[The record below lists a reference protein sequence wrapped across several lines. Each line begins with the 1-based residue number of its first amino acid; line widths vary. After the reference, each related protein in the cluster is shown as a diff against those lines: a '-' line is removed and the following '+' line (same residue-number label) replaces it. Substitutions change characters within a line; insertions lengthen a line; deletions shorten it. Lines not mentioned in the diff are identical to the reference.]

1 MHQSIDS
8 RPGRHPDNSIS
19 VSVHA
24 RTHTALHC
32 TALRRTSKS
41 MHFNGTTVHTCAFTS
56 AVQRVCINRPLQSA
70 RPYIYRQACAKRS
83 HAGIVFTQWSKNR
96 FFCPTGATLCPGK
109 REIWHGE
116 RCQISGQK
124 CGSTAPKTVKISNS
138 GHKLTPQGSL
148 VCTIFT
154 KFSAFVRVCRWILRF

>member
-96 FFCPTGATLCPGK
+96 FFCPTETTRCPDK
-109 REIWHGE
+109 REIWHRETEGPLPHAKFHVCWG
-116 RCQISGQK
+116 RSVGMQP
-124 CGSTAPKTVKISNS
+124 PKLS
-138 GHKLTPQGSL
+138 
-148 VCTIFT
+148 
-154 KFSAFVRVCRWILRF
+154 KFEF